1 MADLTA
7 PQQAALDKP
16 HVKYV
21 YFIELAFASLI
32 WRGSSLNVNVSWGGF
47 EWVGMGSVG
56 KFGAVEHNQG
66 TTASAIEFELNLA
79 DTNFV
84 ALGAGAVEEYRGR
97 DAKLYFC
104 PLDENFQLVGTPV
117 ICWRG
122 TMDTMTGGVS
132 GQREDASGAL
142 KLRCETSAYGL
153 KRPPALR
160 LNAAQHKAVHPND
173 TALDRLSALIAHP
186 VPWLSVRYQRRQ

>member
-1 MADLTA
+1 MADLDA
-7 PQQAALDKP
+7 QQQAALEQP

-21 YFIELAFASLI
+21 YFIEFYFAAMTYRCST
-32 WRGSSLNVNVSWGGF
+32 LNVNVSWGGY

-56 KFGAVEHNQG
+56 SFSAIERNKG

-79 DTNFV
+79 DTTFV

-97 DAKLYFC
+97 DAKIYFC
-104 PLDENFQLVGTPV
+104 PMDENYRLIGTPK

-122 TMDTMTGGVS
+122 TMDTMTGGVGGS
-132 GQREDASGAL
+132 REDASGAL

-160 LNAAQHKAVHPND
+160 LNAAQHKAVYPND
-173 TALDRLSALIAHP
+173 TGLDRLSALIAQP
-186 VPWLSVRYQRRQ
+186 VPWLSVKYQRR